1 MTRPNSVSRARALRR
16 SASCRGRSATT
27 LRRSGRDLASRMT
40 CDVFDTRRPGAR
52 FEVRAAAEGK
62 EKIEISGE
70 KDLLSQKKSREIS
83 AAVVNAEKKDKEYF
97 ALVANAEFLL
107 FEEEH
112 FAEQLR
118 EKKRYLREAE
128 IEQDFWILP
137 NPKFVSDNAGA
148 FANVRKPCAAL
159 IGTDRVWMNFMKLR
173 LDKVKFV
180 ELGKPEDPSVIMKS
194 TGDVP
199 EYTFPENWSAPYKQ
213 YTPGWWRVFVPEE
226 AKDVVETP
234 DKDNWT
240 DKTN

>member
-1 MTRPNSVSRARALRR
+1 M
-16 SASCRGRSATT
+16 
-27 LRRSGRDLASRMT
+27 LRRSGRDLASRRT